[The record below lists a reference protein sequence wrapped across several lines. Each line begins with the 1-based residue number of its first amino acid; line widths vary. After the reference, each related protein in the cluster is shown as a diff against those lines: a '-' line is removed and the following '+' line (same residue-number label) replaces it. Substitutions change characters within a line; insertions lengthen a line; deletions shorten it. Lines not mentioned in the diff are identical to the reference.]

1 MLLEKQIQ
9 ILVFKVDDNT
19 FENIGE
25 VNQYDSLIWPDKFNG
40 YASFELWAPITE
52 ENSEYFK
59 KGNILWCGGD
69 NAAVVE
75 IVKSTIDDKGTK
87 TFNVKGRTLEMFFT
101 TRIIWGTY
109 NASNKYAS
117 TAMYEVVNQNCV
129 NPTNVNRKIPY
140 LECAEDAVVE
150 IVKSTIDDKGTKT
163 FNVKGRT
170 LEMFFT
176 TRIIW
181 GTYNASNKYAST
193 AMYEVVNQNCVNPT
207 NVNRKIPYLEC
218 AEDKRI
224 GDKIS
229 IQKTGG
235 EVYTILNTIATSSDI
250 GFNVLFRPKEKKLI
264 FEVVAGV
271 DRTVEQ
277 NVVDPVEF
285 STDLEDIL
293 SSSYYTNDQDKKS
306 VALVMGE
313 GEGTSRKSKISGD
326 NTTKGFGRRE
336 LYVDARDIQSESVN
350 EDGTTTT
357 LTPTEYDAALVNRG
371 DDKLAECKTTETFE
385 AQIRVFGDVQYEFGK
400 DYQKGDKV
408 TVRDRQLNVV
418 VSARITEVEEDFDD
432 EYALVLTFG
441 YSYPTIM
448 QKVKQQIS

>member
-9 ILVFKVDDNT
+9 LLVFRVDDDT
-19 FENIGE
+19 FDNIGE
-25 VNQYDSLIWPDKFNG
+25 VNQYNSLIWPDKFNG
-40 YASFELWAPITE
+40 YASFELSAPITN

-87 TFNVKGRTLEMFFT
+87 AFNVKGRTLEMLLT

-109 NASNKYAS
+109 NASNKYTS
-117 TAMYEVVNQNCV
+117 SIMYEVVNQNCIS
-129 NPTNVNRKIPY
+129 P
-140 LECAEDAVVE
+140 A
-150 IVKSTIDDKGTKT
+150 
-163 FNVKGRT
+163 
-170 LEMFFT
+170 
-176 TRIIW
+176 
-181 GTYNASNKYAST
+181 
-193 AMYEVVNQNCVNPT
+193 NQK
-207 NVNRKIPYLEC
+207 RKIPYLEC
-218 AEDKRI
+218 AEDKQL
-224 GDKIS
+224 GGKMS

-235 EVYTILNTIATSSDI
+235 DVYDVLTTIASNKDL

-264 FEVVAGV
+264 FEVVAGT
-271 DRTVEQ
+271 DRTTEQSDVE
-277 NVVDPVEF
+277 PVEF

-293 SSSYYTNDQDKKS
+293 SSSYYTNSQDKKN
-306 VALVMGE
+306 VAFVQGE
-313 GEGTSRKSKISGD
+313 GDGASRVSQVSGNDELEGLARK
-326 NTTKGFGRRE
+326 E
-336 LYVDARDIQSESVN
+336 LYVDARDLQSKSTGENGIAIS
-350 EDGTTTT
+350 
-357 LTPTEYDAALVNRG
+357 LTPDEYKAALVNRG
-371 DDKLAECKTTETFE
+371 DDKLSEHDTTETFE

-448 QKVKQQIS
+448 QKVKRQTS

>member
-9 ILVFKVDDNT
+9 ILVFKVDDTT

-75 IVKSTIDDKGTK
+75 IVKSAIDDKGTK
-87 TFNVKGRTLEMFFT
+87 TFNVKGRTLEMFLT

-117 TAMYEVVNQNCV
+117 TTMYDIVKQNCI
-129 NPTNVNRKIPY
+129 NPTN
-140 LECAEDAVVE
+140 
-150 IVKSTIDDKGTKT
+150 
-163 FNVKGRT
+163 
-170 LEMFFT
+170 
-176 TRIIW
+176 
-181 GTYNASNKYAST
+181 AS
-193 AMYEVVNQNCVNPT
+193 
-207 NVNRKIPYLEC
+207 RKIPYLEC
-218 AEDKRI
+218 AEDKLL
-224 GDKIS
+224 GGKMS
-229 IQKTGG
+229 VQKTGG
-235 EVYTILNTIATSSDI
+235 EVYDAITTIASSKDL
-250 GFNVLFRPKEKKLI
+250 GFNMLFRPKEKKLI

-271 DRTVEQ
+271 DRTIEQ
-277 NVVDPVEF
+277 SEVDPVEF

-293 SSSYYTNDQDKKS
+293 SSSYYTNNQDEKN
-306 VALVMGE
+306 VAFVQGE
-313 GEGTSRKSKISGD
+313 GDGTSRVSQISG
-326 NTTKGFGRRE
+326 NNELEGFDRKE
-336 LYVDARDIQSESVN
+336 LYVDARDLQSETVN
-350 EDGTTTT
+350 EDGTTTS
-357 LTPTEYDAALVNRG
+357 LTPDEYKAALINRG
-371 DDKLAECKTTETFE
+371 DDKLSECEVTETFE
-385 AQIRVFGDVQYEFGK
+385 AQIRVFGDIQYEFGK

-448 QKVKQQIS
+448 QKVKRQIS

>member
-9 ILVFKVDDNT
+9 ILVFKVDDTT

-75 IVKSTIDDKGTK
+75 IVKSAIDDKGTK
-87 TFNVKGRTLEMFFT
+87 TFNVKGRTLEMFLT

-117 TAMYEVVNQNCV
+117 TAMYDIVNQNCIS
-129 NPTNVNRKIPY
+129 PTNTSRKIPH
-140 LECAEDAVVE
+140 
-150 IVKSTIDDKGTKT
+150 
-163 FNVKGRT
+163 
-170 LEMFFT
+170 
-176 TRIIW
+176 
-181 GTYNASNKYAST
+181 
-193 AMYEVVNQNCVNPT
+193 
-207 NVNRKIPYLEC
+207 LEC
-218 AEDKRI
+218 AEDKQLGGKMSVQR
-224 GDKIS
+224 
-229 IQKTGG
+229 TGG
-235 EVYTILNTIATSSDI
+235 EVYDALTTIAGSKDL
-250 GFNVLFRPKEKKLI
+250 GFNILFRPKEEKLI

-271 DRTVEQ
+271 DRTIEQ
-277 NVVDPVEF
+277 SEVDPVEF

-293 SSSYYTNDQDKKS
+293 SSSYYTNNQDEKN
-306 VALVMGE
+306 VAFIQGE
-313 GEGTSRKSKISGD
+313 GDGASRVSQISG
-326 NTTKGFGRRE
+326 NNELEGFNRKE
-336 LYVDARDIQSESVN
+336 LYVDARDLQSETVN
-350 EDGTTTT
+350 EDGTTTS
-357 LTPTEYDAALVNRG
+357 LTPDEYKAALINRG
-371 DDKLAECKTTETFE
+371 DDKLSECEVTETFE
-385 AQIRVFGDVQYEFGK
+385 AQIRVFGDIQYEFGK

-448 QKVKQQIS
+448 QKVKRQIS

>member
-9 ILVFKVDDNT
+9 ILAFKVDDTT

-25 VNQYDSLIWPDKFNG
+25 VNQYNSLIWPDKFNG

-69 NAAVVE
+69 NAAIVE
-75 IVKSTIDDKGTK
+75 IVKSIIDDKGTK
-87 TFNVKGRTLEMFFT
+87 TFNVKGRTLEMFLT

-109 NASNKYAS
+109 NASDKYAS
-117 TAMYEVVNQNCV
+117 TAMYEIVKQNCIS
-129 NPTNVNRKIPY
+129 PTN
-140 LECAEDAVVE
+140 A
-150 IVKSTIDDKGTKT
+150 
-163 FNVKGRT
+163 
-170 LEMFFT
+170 
-176 TRIIW
+176 
-181 GTYNASNKYAST
+181 
-193 AMYEVVNQNCVNPT
+193 
-207 NVNRKIPYLEC
+207 NRKIPYLEC

-224 GDKIS
+224 GGKIS
-229 IQKTGG
+229 IQRTGG
-235 EVYTILNTIATSSDI
+235 EVYTILNTIAASSDI

-271 DRTVEQ
+271 DRTIEQ
-277 NVVDPVEF
+277 SVVDPVEF

-313 GEGTSRKSKISGD
+313 GEGASRKSKISGD
-326 NTTKGFGRRE
+326 NMTKGFGRRE

-448 QKVKQQIS
+448 QKVKRQIS

>member
-9 ILVFKVDDNT
+9 ILVFKVDDTT

-25 VNQYDSLIWPDKFNG
+25 VNQYNSLIWPDKFNG
-40 YASFELWAPITE
+40 YASFELWAPITD

-69 NAAVVE
+69 NAAVIE

-87 TFNVKGRTLEMFFT
+87 TFNVKGRTLEMILT

-117 TAMYEVVNQNCV
+117 TVMYEIVNQNCV
-129 NPTNVNRKIPY
+129 NPTNI
-140 LECAEDAVVE
+140 
-150 IVKSTIDDKGTKT
+150 S
-163 FNVKGRT
+163 
-170 LEMFFT
+170 
-176 TRIIW
+176 
-181 GTYNASNKYAST
+181 
-193 AMYEVVNQNCVNPT
+193 
-207 NVNRKIPYLEC
+207 RKIPYLEC
-218 AEDKRI
+218 AEDKQL
-224 GDKIS
+224 GGKMS

-235 EVYTILNTIATSSDI
+235 EVYDALTTITSNKDL
-250 GFNVLFRPKEKKLI
+250 GFNVLFRPKEKKFI

-271 DRTVEQ
+271 DRTIEQ
-277 NVVDPVEF
+277 SEVDPVEF

-293 SSSYYTNDQDKKS
+293 SSSYYTNNQDEKN
-306 VALVMGE
+306 VAFVQGE
-313 GEGTSRKSKISGD
+313 GEGASRISQISG
-326 NTTKGFGRRE
+326 NNELEGFDRKE
-336 LYVDARDIQSESVN
+336 LYVDARDIQSESAN

-357 LTPTEYDAALVNRG
+357 LTPVEYDAALINRG

-385 AQIRVFGDVQYEFGK
+385 AQIRVFGDVQYEFGV

-418 VSARITEVEEDFDD
+418 VSARITEVEEDFDN

>member
-9 ILVFKVDDNT
+9 ILVFRVDDTT

-75 IVKSTIDDKGTK
+75 IVKSAIDDKGTK
-87 TFNVKGRTLEMFFT
+87 TFNVKGRTLEMFLT

-117 TAMYEVVNQNCV
+117 TAMYDIVNQNCI
-129 NPTNVNRKIPY
+129 NPTNV
-140 LECAEDAVVE
+140 
-150 IVKSTIDDKGTKT
+150 S
-163 FNVKGRT
+163 
-170 LEMFFT
+170 
-176 TRIIW
+176 
-181 GTYNASNKYAST
+181 
-193 AMYEVVNQNCVNPT
+193 
-207 NVNRKIPYLEC
+207 RKIPYLEC
-218 AEDKRI
+218 AEDKRL
-224 GDKIS
+224 GGKMS
-229 IQKTGG
+229 VQKTGG
-235 EVYTILNTIATSSDI
+235 EVYDTLTTIASSKDL

-271 DRTVEQ
+271 DRTIEQ
-277 NVVDPVEF
+277 SEVDPVEF

-293 SSSYYTNDQDKKS
+293 SSSYYTNNQDEKN
-306 VALVMGE
+306 VAFVQGE
-313 GEGTSRKSKISGD
+313 GDGTSRVSQISG
-326 NTTKGFGRRE
+326 NNELEGFDRKE
-336 LYVDARDIQSESVN
+336 LYVDARDLQSETVN
-350 EDGTTTT
+350 EDGTTTS
-357 LTPTEYDAALVNRG
+357 LTPDEYKAALINRG
-371 DDKLAECKTTETFE
+371 DDKLSECEVTETFE
-385 AQIRVFGDVQYEFGK
+385 AQIRVFGDIQYEFGK

-448 QKVKQQIS
+448 QKVKRQIS

>member
-9 ILVFKVDDNT
+9 ILVFKVDDTT

-87 TFNVKGRTLEMFFT
+87 TFNVKGRTLEMVLT
-101 TRIIWGTY
+101 TRIVWGTY

-117 TAMYEVVNQNCV
+117 TAMYEIVNQNCIS
-129 NPTNVNRKIPY
+129 PTN
-140 LECAEDAVVE
+140 
-150 IVKSTIDDKGTKT
+150 T
-163 FNVKGRT
+163 
-170 LEMFFT
+170 
-176 TRIIW
+176 
-181 GTYNASNKYAST
+181 
-193 AMYEVVNQNCVNPT
+193 
-207 NVNRKIPYLEC
+207 NRKIPYLEC

-235 EVYTILNTIATSSDI
+235 EVYTILNTIAASSDI

-313 GEGTSRKSKISGD
+313 GEGASRKSKISGD

-371 DDKLAECKTTETFE
+371 DDKLTECKTTETFE

>member
-9 ILVFKVDDNT
+9 ILVFKVDDTT

-87 TFNVKGRTLEMFFT
+87 IFNVKGRTLEMFLT

-117 TAMYEVVNQNCV
+117 TAMYEIVNQNCI
-129 NPTNVNRKIPY
+129 NP
-140 LECAEDAVVE
+140 
-150 IVKSTIDDKGTKT
+150 S
-163 FNVKGRT
+163 
-170 LEMFFT
+170 
-176 TRIIW
+176 
-181 GTYNASNKYAST
+181 NAS
-193 AMYEVVNQNCVNPT
+193 
-207 NVNRKIPYLEC
+207 RKIPYLEC
-218 AEDKRI
+218 AEDKSI

-235 EVYTILNTIATSSDI
+235 EVYTILNTIAVSSDI

-271 DRTVEQ
+271 DRTIEQ
-277 NVVDPVEF
+277 SEVDPVEF

-313 GEGTSRKSKISGD
+313 GEGASRRSKISGD

-357 LTPTEYDAALVNRG
+357 LTPAEYDAALVNRG

-418 VSARITEVEEDFDD
+418 VSARITEVEQDFDD

>member
-9 ILVFKVDDNT
+9 ILVFRVDDTT

-25 VNQYDSLIWPDKFNG
+25 VNQYNSLIWSDKFNG

-75 IVKSTIDDKGTK
+75 IVKSAIDDKGTK
-87 TFNVKGRTLEMFFT
+87 TFNVKGRTLEMILT

-109 NASNKYAS
+109 NAVNKDAS
-117 TAMYEVVNQNCV
+117 TAMYEIVNQNCV
-129 NPTNVNRKIPY
+129 NPTNISRKIPY
-140 LECAEDAVVE
+140 LECAED
-150 IVKSTIDDKGTKT
+150 
-163 FNVKGRT
+163 
-170 LEMFFT
+170 
-176 TRIIW
+176 
-181 GTYNASNKYAST
+181 
-193 AMYEVVNQNCVNPT
+193 NQ
-207 NVNRKIPYLEC
+207 L
-218 AEDKRI
+218 
-224 GDKIS
+224 GGKIS
-229 IQKTGG
+229 VQKTGG
-235 EVYTILNTIATSSDI
+235 EVYDVLTTIASNKDL

-271 DRTVEQ
+271 DRTIEQ
-277 NVVDPVEF
+277 SEVDPVEF

-293 SSSYYTNDQDKKS
+293 SSSYYTNNQDEKS

-313 GEGTSRKSKISGD
+313 GEGASRKSKISGD

-350 EDGTTTT
+350 EDGTTTI
-357 LTPTEYDAALVNRG
+357 LTPAEYDAALVNRG

-385 AQIRVFGDVQYEFGK
+385 AQIRVFGGVQYEFGK

-408 TVRDRQLNVV
+408 TVRDKQLNVV

-448 QKVKQQIS
+448 QKVKRQIS

>member
-9 ILVFKVDDNT
+9 ILVFKVDDAT

-40 YASFELWAPITE
+40 YASFELWAPITD

-87 TFNVKGRTLEMFFT
+87 KFNVKGRTLEMFFT

-117 TAMYEVVNQNCV
+117 TVMYEVVNQNCV
-129 NPTNVNRKIPY
+129 NPTN
-140 LECAEDAVVE
+140 
-150 IVKSTIDDKGTKT
+150 T
-163 FNVKGRT
+163 
-170 LEMFFT
+170 
-176 TRIIW
+176 
-181 GTYNASNKYAST
+181 
-193 AMYEVVNQNCVNPT
+193 
-207 NVNRKIPYLEC
+207 NRKIPYLEC
-218 AEDKRI
+218 AEDKHI

-229 IQKTGG
+229 IQKTGD
-235 EVYTILNTIATSSDI
+235 EVYTTLNTIAASSDI

-271 DRTVEQ
+271 DRTIEQ
-277 NVVDPVEF
+277 SKVDPVEF

-293 SSSYYTNDQDKKS
+293 SSSYYTNNQDEKS

-313 GEGTSRKSKISGD
+313 GEGASRKSKISGD

-336 LYVDARDIQSESVN
+336 LYVDARDIQPESVN
-350 EDGTTTT
+350 EGGTTTT

-385 AQIRVFGDVQYEFGK
+385 AQIRVFGDIQYEFGK
-400 DYQKGDKV
+400 DYRKGDKV
-408 TVRDRQLNVV
+408 TIRDRQLNVV

-448 QKVKQQIS
+448 QKVKRQIS

>member
-9 ILVFKVDDNT
+9 ILVFKVDDTT

-75 IVKSTIDDKGTK
+75 IVKSAIDDKGTK
-87 TFNVKGRTLEMFFT
+87 TFNVKGRTLEMFLT

-117 TAMYEVVNQNCV
+117 TAMYDIVNQNCI
-129 NPTNVNRKIPY
+129 NPTNT
-140 LECAEDAVVE
+140 
-150 IVKSTIDDKGTKT
+150 S
-163 FNVKGRT
+163 
-170 LEMFFT
+170 
-176 TRIIW
+176 
-181 GTYNASNKYAST
+181 
-193 AMYEVVNQNCVNPT
+193 
-207 NVNRKIPYLEC
+207 RKIPYLEC
-218 AEDKRI
+218 AEDKQL
-224 GDKIS
+224 GGKMS
-229 IQKTGG
+229 VQKTGG
-235 EVYTILNTIATSSDI
+235 DVYDAITTIAGSKDL
-250 GFNVLFRPKEKKLI
+250 GFNMLFRPKEKKLI

-271 DRTVEQ
+271 DRTIEQ
-277 NVVDPVEF
+277 SEVDPVEF

-293 SSSYYTNDQDKKS
+293 SSSYYTNNQDEKN
-306 VALVMGE
+306 VAFIQGE
-313 GEGTSRKSKISGD
+313 GDGASRISQISGNNELEGFSRK
-326 NTTKGFGRRE
+326 E
-336 LYVDARDIQSESVN
+336 LYVDARDLQSETVN
-350 EDGTTTT
+350 EDGTTTS
-357 LTPTEYDAALVNRG
+357 LTPDEYKAALINRG
-371 DDKLAECKTTETFE
+371 DDKLSECEVTETFE
-385 AQIRVFGDVQYEFGK
+385 AQIRVFGDIQYEFGK

-448 QKVKQQIS
+448 QKVKRQIS

>member
-9 ILVFKVDDNT
+9 MLVFKVDDTT
-19 FENIGE
+19 FESIGE
-25 VNQYDSLIWPDKFNG
+25 VNLYDSLIWTDKFNG
-40 YASFELWAPITE
+40 YANFELWAPITD
-52 ENSEYFK
+52 ENAEYFK

-69 NAAVVE
+69 NAAVIE

-87 TFNVKGRTLEMFFT
+87 TFNVKGRTLEMLLT

-117 TAMYEVVNQNCV
+117 TVMYDIVKQNC
-129 NPTNVNRKIPY
+129 I
-140 LECAEDAVVE
+140 
-150 IVKSTIDDKGTKT
+150 
-163 FNVKGRT
+163 
-170 LEMFFT
+170 
-176 TRIIW
+176 
-181 GTYNASNKYAST
+181 
-193 AMYEVVNQNCVNPT
+193 NPT

-218 AEDKRI
+218 AEDKQL
-224 GDKIS
+224 GGKIS

-235 EVYTILNTIATSSDI
+235 EVYDTLTTIASNKDL

-271 DRTVEQ
+271 DRTIEQ
-277 NVVDPVEF
+277 SEVDPVEF

-293 SSSYYTNDQDKKS
+293 SSSYYTNNQDEKS
-306 VALVMGE
+306 VALVMGK

-408 TVRDRQLNVV
+408 TVRDKQLNVV

-448 QKVKQQIS
+448 QKVKRQIS

>member
-9 ILVFKVDDNT
+9 ILVFKVDDTT

-75 IVKSTIDDKGTK
+75 IIKSTIDDKGTK
-87 TFNVKGRTLEMFFT
+87 IFNVKGRTLEMFLT
-101 TRIIWGTY
+101 TRIVWGTY

-117 TAMYEVVNQNCV
+117 TAMYEIVNQNCI
-129 NPTNVNRKIPY
+129 NP
-140 LECAEDAVVE
+140 
-150 IVKSTIDDKGTKT
+150 S
-163 FNVKGRT
+163 
-170 LEMFFT
+170 
-176 TRIIW
+176 
-181 GTYNASNKYAST
+181 NA
-193 AMYEVVNQNCVNPT
+193 
-207 NVNRKIPYLEC
+207 NRKIPYLEC
-218 AEDKRI
+218 AEDKSV

-235 EVYTILNTIATSSDI
+235 EVYTILNTIAASSDI

-271 DRTVEQ
+271 DRTIEQ
-277 NVVDPVEF
+277 SAVDPVEF

-357 LTPTEYDAALVNRG
+357 LTPAEYDAALVNRG

-418 VSARITEVEEDFDD
+418 VSARITEVEQDFDD